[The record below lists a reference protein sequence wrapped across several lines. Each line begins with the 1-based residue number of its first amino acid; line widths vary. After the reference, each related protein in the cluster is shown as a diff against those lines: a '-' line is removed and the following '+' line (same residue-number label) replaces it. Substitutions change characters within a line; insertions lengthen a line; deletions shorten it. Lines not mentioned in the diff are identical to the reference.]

1 MQERIEQIKALY
13 IEAADYNQAMNRAS
27 GRISAMKAELD
38 EKIQSFNLKEIIID
52 IACSDG
58 DAQRLTNELVKHEQ
72 LLLALETLTNK
83 ESEVYTSIDFKVKG
97 KYRKPEALLR
107 TWVYEA
113 IADDIDTDEVKLI
126 LIELGEY
133 LKPNQKGWLN
143 EALPELSGG

>member
-1 MQERIEQIKALY
+1 MQERIKQIKDLY
-13 IEAADYNQAMNRAS
+13 TEAYAYNQAMNRAS

-83 ESEVYTSIDFKVKG
+83 ESEVYTTIDYKVKG
-97 KYRKPEALLR
+97 KYRKPKVLLR
-107 TWVYEA
+107 TLVHEV

-126 LIELGEY
+126 LNELV
-133 LKPNQKGWLN
+133 NILN
-143 EALPELSGG
+143 LTRSNG